1 MRTLWCPS
9 RLRKTFL
16 KSHNFIGA
24 SRFASGPLHLGH
36 PTLVLRIGG
45 TWGVV
50 EVPATALPK
59 PWPVL
64 GGWLMHAP
72 PHLRFDHLE
81 LCLHAVPPGFPFDLE
96 FALPSLAANEGEAKE
111 VEGLRLAEPAPQ
123 RRRSAAKRP
132 NSMSRVFSGCSVS
145 ANFCNRS

>member
-1 MRTLWCPS
+1 MVPEHVQCS
-9 RLRKTFL
+9 
-16 KSHNFIGA
+16 
-24 SRFASGPLHLGH
+24 
-36 PTLVLRIGG
+36 RIGRHCV
-45 TWGVV
+45 VV
-50 EVPATALPK
+50 EVAADDVPQPLP
-59 PWPVL
+59 L
-64 GGWLMHAP
+64 FGDWLLHAP

-96 FALPSLAANEGEAKE
+96 FALPSLAANEGEAQE

-145 ANFCNRS
+145 ANFCNRSRISSRKWRASLSCWKPMIKSSA